1 MDDGA
6 GIESAGMSGWSGVP
20 LQRSLGEHGA
30 PWDAL
35 NARLF
40 GGHPLLDARFI
51 DGLLAQFGDGSEQL
65 WTCRRDGQVEAMC
78 VLKRRNALVWASFL
92 PPQAQIGATMVA
104 DAALLDSLWGSLPPL
119 VIQLDLLCNDP
130 QVGAVLAGPAPGQQ
144 LMNHA
149 RTMRISLDGGVDDYW
164 SARAHL
170 QSNIKRYQKRLL
182 EKGVSKR
189 HMHIVEADQMD
200 AAVERYAALES
211 AGWKGRSGTAVGA
224 TPAQQQFYRDLLRG
238 AAVDGHALVC
248 ELWLDDK
255 LAASRLILRQN
266 GMYVMLKTSYD
277 ESFAEYSP
285 GRLLLRG
292 VIDHAFEADPGG
304 AIEFYTDADHNLL
317 EWASSQRWIRH
328 RTLYRWS
335 AAEALKVSLRA
346 WHSKPRA
353 LEGLAV
359 EVVHHPDAL
368 APDVQSFMTKAEKQ
382 NVAGGL
388 AWYRNLV
395 ETVYPANPGLRFYV
409 LRQGRHVMAVLPLR
423 AQKTGGAWQ
432 LSSLSNFYTSL
443 YEPVL
448 DPGLKPREMV
458 TLLSAIHDEFPSI
471 ASLTLTPMDPD
482 SHAYQTMLGAM
493 RIKGWLAF
501 EYFAFGNWY
510 QPISGDWAGYL
521 AARGGQL
528 QNTIRR
534 MGKKFANDGGTL
546 EIVTSARDL
555 PVAIAAYEKVYAASW
570 KKPEPFPAFMPALM
584 QTYAAK
590 GFLRLGLAWIK
601 GEPVAAQLWIVSYGR
616 AEIYKLAYDEGFK
629 AYSPGTLVT
638 AMLMEHAIDK
648 DKVTEID
655 YLIGDDAY
663 KKTWM
668 SHRRER
674 WGMVAYNPKSLRGLK
689 GLAREAAGRAARG
702 VADRLG

>member
-1 MDDGA
+1 
-6 GIESAGMSGWSGVP
+6 MSGWSGVP
-20 LQRSLGEHGA
+20 LQRSLGSHGA
-30 PWDAL
+30 AWDAL

-40 GGHPLLDARFI
+40 GGHPLLGALFI
-51 DGLLAQFGDGSEQL
+51 DGLLTQFGDGSEQL

-78 VLKRRNALVWASFL
+78 ILKPRNALVWASFL
-92 PPQAQIGATMVA
+92 PSQAQLGATLVA
-104 DAALLDSLWGSLPPL
+104 DAALLDSLSHSLPPL

-130 QVGAVLAGPAPGQQ
+130 QVGAVLDGPVPGQH
-144 LMNHA
+144 LLNHA
-149 RTMRISLDGGVDDYW
+149 RTMRIALDGSFADYL
-164 SARAHL
+164 SGRAHL
-170 QSNIKRYQKRLL
+170 QSNIKRYQKRVL
-182 EKGVSKR
+182 ENGVAKR
-189 HMHIVEADQMD
+189 HVYILDPAAMD
-200 AAVERYAALES
+200 AAVDRYAALEG

-224 TPAQQQFYRDLLRG
+224 SPAQHQFYRDLLRRG
-238 AAVDGHALVC
+238 AEGGNAMVC
-248 ELWLDDK
+248 ELWLDNK
-255 LAASRLILRQN
+255 LAASRLLLRRN

-277 ESFAEYSP
+277 ESFSDYSP

-292 VIDHAFEADPGG
+292 VIEHAFAADPGG
-304 AIEFYTDADHNLL
+304 AIEFYTDADPNLL
-317 EWASSQRWIRH
+317 EWATGQRWIRH

-335 AAEALKVSLRA
+335 VAEALKVSLRA
-346 WHSKPRA
+346 WHSKPRVQ
-353 LEGLAV
+353 EGLAV
-359 EVVHHPDAL
+359 EVFHHPDAL

-395 ETVYPANPGLRFYV
+395 DTVYPANPGLRFYV
-409 LRQGRHVMAVLPLR
+409 LRRGGQVMAVLPLR
-423 AQKTGGAWQ
+423 AEKSGGAWQ

-448 DPGLKPREMV
+448 DPGLKSREMV
-458 TLLSAIHDEFPSI
+458 MVLAAIQDEFPGLG
-471 ASLTLTPMDPD
+471 SLTLTPMDPE
-482 SHAYQTMLGAM
+482 SHSYQTLLGAM

-510 QPISGDWAGYL
+510 QPIEGDWTSYL

-534 MGKKFANDGGTL
+534 TGKKFANEGGTL

-584 QTYAAK
+584 QAYAAK

-629 AYSPGTLVT
+629 AYSPGTLIT

-674 WGMVAYNPKSLRGLK
+674 WGVVAYNPRSLRGLR

-702 VADRLG
+702 VADRLA